1 VPTPRPQPQ
10 DQPALRVAAVDVRP
24 AKPVPSRRIA
34 LYLGIIIL
42 VGALAAGGTF
52 ALRPAPVPDVGL
64 RNAKMEDLEK
74 ALEARRKA
82 DPAAAEKWRL
92 EEEAQR
98 KAAEQKAQADAAAR
112 QAAIEDARR
121 KVEAE
126 AAVRRKA
133 EDEAWR
139 KALAEAETALRRQV
153 EEDAR
158 RKALADAEAR
168 RQADE
173 ALAKAQAERQRADEE
188 ANRKAQAEVSAK
200 ADADARKA
208 GELAENGL
216 RLTALDRQRL
226 QVALTSLGFDT
237 RGYDGAFGPRTRDM
251 IAGWQKARSL
261 PSTGFLNASQRQAL
275 LREAAAALIKYD
287 DDQKKLEDDRRK
299 ADEARRRGAEEA
311 RATSSAPAD
320 AAMALPPDPPAPP
333 PPPFAA
339 ATGSSFDGTY
349 RGNLMVSITST
360 SSVTASL
367 ELRNGRLSGSL
378 LDNRCGTYGFAATVS
393 PSGEIRGTLPFMM
406 DQICSPGQATASGRI
421 VGNRLQLEIRVGS
434 LSASGSLV
442 RSGG

>member
-1 VPTPRPQPQ
+1 VPE
-10 DQPALRVAAVDVRP
+10 
-24 AKPVPSRRIA
+24 
-34 LYLGIIIL
+34 
-42 VGALAAGGTF
+42 
-52 ALRPAPVPDVGL
+52 VGL
-64 RNAKMEDLEK
+64 RDAKVEDLEK

-112 QAAIEDARR
+112 QAAIEEARR

-158 RKALADAEAR
+158 RKAIADAEAK

-173 ALAKAQAERQRADEE
+173 ALAKAQAERQRADED
-188 ANRKAQAEVSAK
+188 AQRKAQAEASAK
-200 ADADARKA
+200 VDADARKA

-216 RLTALDRQRL
+216 RLTVADRQRL

-251 IAGWQKARSL
+251 IANWQKARNL
-261 PSTGFLNASQRQAL
+261 PPTGFLTASQRQAL
-275 LREAAAALIKYD
+275 LREAAAALTKYD
-287 DDQKKLEDDRRK
+287 DEQKKFEDDRRK
-299 ADEARRRGAEEA
+299 ADEARRRAEEEA

-320 AAMALPPDPPAPP
+320 APMALPPAPPAPP
-333 PPPFAA
+333 PFVAA
-339 ATGSSFDGTY
+339 PGSSFDGTY
-349 RGNLMVSITST
+349 RGSLMVSITSV
-360 SSVTASL
+360 SSLTASL
-367 ELRNGRLSGSL
+367 ELRNGRLAGSL
-378 LDNRCGTYGFAATVS
+378 LDARCGTYGFAATVS
-393 PSGEIRGTLPFMM
+393 PSGEISGTLTFMT
-406 DQICSPGQATASGRI
+406 DQICSPGQATVTGR
-421 VGNRLQLEIRVGS
+421 VFGSQLQLDIRVGP
-434 LSASGSLV
+434 LSATGSLV